1 MSLRCNSTLTFRL
14 GLLMNTIADAQL
26 FLDQNEQ
33 LSIWYAA
40 YEGTEEAV
48 LYANPLFCETF
59 GHTREEVLER
69 KRYHLI
75 NPPGTPAATIE
86 QYRSEDREAIQRGYV
101 FQRSGVAA
109 GKDILVLK
117 IRFDQGIIGMFKI
130 VDANAPGPTDAPR
143 DLDADF
149 RSVIESLQTDLLD

>member
-1 MSLRCNSTLTFRL
+1 MK
-14 GLLMNTIADAQL
+14 TIADAQS

-59 GHTREEVLER
+59 GHTLEGVLER

-75 NPPGTPAATIE
+75 NPPETPAATIE
-86 QYRSEDREAIQRGYV
+86 QYKSEDREAIQLGY
-101 FQRSGVAA
+101 FLQRSGIEA

-130 VDANAPGPTDAPR
+130 IDSNDPAPTNAPR

-149 RSVIESLQTDLLD
+149 RSVIESLQADILD

>member
-1 MSLRCNSTLTFRL
+1 
-14 GLLMNTIADAQL
+14 MNTIAGVKS

-48 LYANPLFCETF
+48 LYANPIFCETF
-59 GHTREEVLER
+59 GHTLEEVLER
-69 KRYHLI
+69 KRYQLI
-75 NPPGTPAATIE
+75 NPPETPAATIE
-86 QYRSEDREAIQRGYV
+86 RYKSEDREAIQRGY
-101 FQRSGVAA
+101 FLQRSGVEA

-130 VDANAPGPTDAPR
+130 IDSNDPGPTNAPR

-149 RSVIESLQTDLLD
+149 RSVMESLRADLLD

>member
-1 MSLRCNSTLTFRL
+1 
-14 GLLMNTIADAQL
+14 MNTIADAQS
-26 FLDQNEQ
+26 FLDQIEQ

-40 YEGTEEAV
+40 YEGTEESV

-59 GHTREEVLER
+59 GHTLEEVLER
-69 KRYHLI
+69 KRYHII
-75 NPPGTPAATIE
+75 NPPETPAGTIE
-86 QYRSEDREAIQRGYV
+86 QYKAEDREAIQRGY
-101 FQRSGVAA
+101 FLQRSGVEA

-130 VDANAPGPTDAPR
+130 IDSDDLGPTNAPR

-149 RSVIESLQTDLLD
+149 RRVIESLRADLID

>member
-1 MSLRCNSTLTFRL
+1 M
-14 GLLMNTIADAQL
+14 
-26 FLDQNEQ
+26 
-33 LSIWYAA
+33 
-40 YEGTEEAV
+40 
-48 LYANPLFCETF
+48 
-59 GHTREEVLER
+59 
-69 KRYHLI
+69 
-75 NPPGTPAATIE
+75 
-86 QYRSEDREAIQRGYV
+86 